1 VLPYADLSHLGLG
14 VSVDVDALQ
23 ARHRAM
29 SDADLIIFGR
39 QMRASVYPLRYGWDG
54 LPVVRAF
61 KGRYTANR
69 RYYFRGIT
77 LAERADQ
84 AFPISRTTAG

>member
-1 VLPYADLSHLGLG
+1 MSA
-14 VSVDVDALQ
+14 DVDALQ

-29 SDADLIIFGR
+29 SDAELIIFGC
-39 QMRASVYPLRYGWDG
+39 QMRGSVHPLRYGWDG
-54 LPVVRAF
+54 LPGVCAF
-61 KGRYTANR
+61 KGRYPANS